1 MAISPIGTMPRLW
14 AQAPTDAASDPTG
27 LQAARRVDAT
37 SKAPPTPRE
46 LRNVAEVLLRIAREQ
61 GTVGAPAVSERD
73 ILRVVKL
80 DRALQQAKNGNALK
94 AGPAWTGEFGKL
106 GPRIT
111 SSLMNEH
118 AYGLKV
124 DLVRATTRFEA
135 AASRYREVEPHALAN
150 PVLLSSGIARNA
162 SEVAILKAVSE
173 YQAAAR
179 ELDRVGGEIESAIL
193 RLSPQP

>member
-14 AQAPTDAASDPTG
+14 TPAPTEAAPDPTG
-27 LQAARRVDAT
+27 LQAARRVDTT

-61 GTVGAPAVSERD
+61 GTFGAPAVSERD
-73 ILRVVKL
+73 ILRVVML
-80 DRALQQAKNGNALK
+80 DRALQQAKDGNASK
-94 AGPAWTGEFGKL
+94 AGPAWTGELGKL

-124 DLVRATTRFEA
+124 DLVRAATRFEV
-135 AASRYREVEPHALAN
+135 AASRYRDVEPLALAN
-150 PVLLSSGIARNA
+150 PVLLSSGIAWNA
-162 SEVAILKAVSE
+162 SEVAILKAIGE
-173 YQAAAR
+173 YQAAAKAL
-179 ELDRVGGEIESAIL
+179 ERVGGEIESAIL